1 MSPTAAAS
9 RARADCPFPAMHRAF
24 ASWCAFVVA
33 ALFAA
38 HAQQPNII
46 FFLVDDMGWEDSS
59 VPFWRADDGSPRP
72 VFLNARYRT
81 PNMLRLA
88 DQGMMFTRAY
98 AAPVCSPS
106 RCSII
111 SGMNAA
117 RHRVTNW
124 TLQRDKETDEP
135 NYPMLP
141 PRDWCV
147 NGIQPQGT
155 APQGESRHPLTEEP
169 FSYRMQRPYA
179 VCTPLPELLRQRGYV
194 TIHCGKA
201 HWGAKDTPG
210 ANPTLFGFDYNIAGS
225 EIGGLAD
232 YRGKTGYGP
241 GPFTVRGMDKPEYR
255 DNDVFL
261 TEALTREAIATLQQA
276 TADPRHAGKPFFLYM
291 AHYAVHCPLD
301 ERAHDA
307 RFPYEDP
314 HDGHP
319 WSEAERNYAALIE
332 GMDKSLGDLMQWLQ
346 ERGLRE
352 NTVLIFMSDNGG
364 LARAEG
370 GRLGDTLSN
379 FPLRGGK
386 GTCYEGGI
394 RVPLIVCWPGTTRPR
409 SICTAS
415 VVCEDL
421 FPTILQMAGY
431 TQLPPT
437 VQSVDGVSLVPQLRG
452 EPAPAS
458 PRPILFHFPHNW
470 VPHAPGNIYSPQS
483 ALVCGDF
490 KLIHFAETNRY
501 ELYNLKDDI
510 SERHDLS
517 QEQPAKL
524 QEMINLLNATLKD
537 KAALHPRRR

>member
-1 MSPTAAAS
+1 MRSPLSKLCALAAALL
-9 RARADCPFPAMHRAF
+9 C
-24 ASWCAFVVA
+24 
-33 ALFAA
+33 LA
-38 HAQQPNII
+38 HAAQQQPNII
-46 FFLVDDMGWEDSS
+46 LFLVDDMGWEDTS
-59 VPFWRADDGSPRP
+59 VPFWRAQDGSPRP

-81 PNMLRLA
+81 PNMQRLA
-88 DQGMMFTRAY
+88 DEGMMFTRAY
-98 AAPVCSPS
+98 ASPVCSPS

-124 TLQRDKETDEP
+124 TLLRDTGADEP
-135 NYPMLP
+135 NCPMLP
-141 PRDWCV
+141 PADWCV

-155 APQGESRHPLTEEP
+155 APQGQSRHPLTEEA
-169 FSYRMQRPYA
+169 FSYSMQRPYA

-201 HWGAKDTPG
+201 HWGTRDTPG

-241 GPFTVRGMDKPEYR
+241 GAFTVRGMDKPEYR
-255 DNDVFL
+255 ENDVFL
-261 TEALTREAIATLQQA
+261 TEALTREALATLQKA
-276 TADPRHAGKPFFLYM
+276 TTDPRHAGKPFFLYM

-307 RFPYEDP
+307 RFPYDDP

-319 WSEAERNYAALIE
+319 WSEAERNYAALLE

-346 ERGLRE
+346 ARGLRG
-352 NTVLIFMSDNGG
+352 NTIVIFMSDNGG

-370 GRLGDTLSN
+370 GRMGDTLSN
-379 FPLRGGK
+379 YPLRGGK
-386 GTCYEGGI
+386 GCCYEGGI

-409 SICTAS
+409 SICTTP

-421 FPTILQMAGY
+421 FPTILQMAGCSP
-431 TQLPPT
+431 LPPT
-437 VQSVDGVSLVPQLRG
+437 AQTVDGVSLVPQLRG

-470 VPHAPGNIYSPQS
+470 VPHALGDTYSPQS

-490 KLIHFAETNRY
+490 KLIHFPETNKY
-501 ELYNLKDDI
+501 ELYNLRDDI

-524 QEMINLLNATLKD
+524 QEMIRLMNERLHSTR
-537 KAALHPRRR
+537 ALPPRKR